1 MKKMIIALTLVSG
14 VVIFLF
20 TGKFAVSNVL

>member
-14 VVIFLF
+14 VAIFLF
-20 TGKFAVSNVL
+20 TGRFAVNNVL